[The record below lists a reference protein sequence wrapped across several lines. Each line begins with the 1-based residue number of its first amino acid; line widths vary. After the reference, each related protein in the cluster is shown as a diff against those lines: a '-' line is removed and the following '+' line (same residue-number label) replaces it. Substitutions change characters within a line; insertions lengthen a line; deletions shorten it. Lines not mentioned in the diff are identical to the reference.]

1 MDRLSAKGSLASMRP
16 RDVPMAGSGARLSPI
31 ASHDDSQRE
40 SSIALPIQDGDGT
53 FASPTDSMYQSAMS
67 LPSFQVNSAEPSPV
81 LEEAKSFDEPDYVM
95 GEPTEDDM
103 QKAQKIY
110 DGNED
115 FIQREKAAAWMGE
128 EGPVRQKTLRAYMD
142 LYDFKDKSIVASL
155 RLVCNR
161 LVLRAE
167 TQQVDRILVA
177 FSKRWCDCNP
187 SHGFKHM
194 GMFTLVLVSGHYT
207 NVC

>member
-1 MDRLSAKGSLASMRP
+1 MDRLSAKGSLASMRQ
-16 RDVPMAGSGARLSPI
+16 RDVPTAGSGARLSPI
-31 ASHDDSQRE
+31 ASHDDSHRE
-40 SSIALPIQDGDGT
+40 SGIALPIQEGDGT
-53 FASPTDSMYQSAMS
+53 FSTPTESMYQSVMS
-67 LPSFQVNSAEPSPV
+67 LPSVKIDSAEPSPM
-81 LEEAKSFDEPDYVM
+81 LREAKSFDEPDYVM

-128 EGPVRQKTLRAYMD
+128 EGPVRQRTLRAYMD
-142 LYDFKDKSIVASL
+142 LYDFKDKSIVTSL

-177 FSKRWCDCNP
+177 FAKRWCDCNP
-187 SHGFKHM
+187 NHGFKHM
-194 GMFTLVLVSGHYT
+194 GTSTLMTRLVL
-207 NVC
+207 